1 MNSKQITFFFF
12 ILYLFVQPVAAQV
25 KGINELDKYKS
36 GDVLVDK
43 ERWVEVIKGDMPL
56 VLSVP
61 HGGSFHDEQI
71 PDRDCPDIG
80 RVIKGIDRNTKEL
93 AMAMQEHFYK
103 KYKKRPYVVIAN
115 LSRRKV
121 DQNREINLATCNDAV
136 GMKAWHSYH
145 DAVTAVLEYTKQYG
159 QVFFV
164 DVHGHG
170 HKVQRLELGYSLTTK
185 QLTLA
190 YNRKNTEK
198 MPPTS
203 SLGNYLAADGKK
215 DFHDMLFGQ
224 YAFGTLLE
232 NNGVRATPSMQDP
245 HPQEGEAFFA
255 GGHITR
261 KFTASDFPHVFGV
274 QIELQFKG
282 MRDTD
287 ENRKKFAEAFAKSYW
302 EFIENI

>member
-1 MNSKQITFFFF
+1 MKTNYIILFFV
-12 ILYLFVQPVAAQV
+12 LYLLGQQAVAQV
-25 KGINELDKYKS
+25 KGIDELGNYKS

-43 ERWVEVIKGDMPL
+43 EGWVEVIKGDIPL

-61 HGGSFHDEQI
+61 HGGAFHDEQI
-71 PDRDCPDIG
+71 PDRACPDLG
-80 RVIKGIDRNTKEL
+80 RVVKGTDRNTKPL
-93 AMAMQEHFYK
+93 ALAIQDHFYE
-103 KYKKRPYVVIAN
+103 KYQKRPYVIIAN

-121 DQNREINLATCNDAV
+121 DQNRPIELATCNDPV

-145 DAVTAVLEYTKQYG
+145 DAVAEVLQYTKQYG
-159 QVFFV
+159 HVFFV

-170 HKVQRLELGYSLTTK
+170 HPVQRLELGYNLSRK

-190 YNRKNTEK
+190 YNRENTPK

-203 SLGNYLAADGKK
+203 SLANYLDSGGKR

-232 NNGVRATPSMQDP
+232 NNGVRATPSLQDP
-245 HPQEGEAFFA
+245 HPQEGEAFFS

-261 KFTASDFPHVFGV
+261 KFTGSDFPHVFGV
-274 QIELQFKG
+274 QIELHFKG
-282 MRDTD
+282 MRDTK